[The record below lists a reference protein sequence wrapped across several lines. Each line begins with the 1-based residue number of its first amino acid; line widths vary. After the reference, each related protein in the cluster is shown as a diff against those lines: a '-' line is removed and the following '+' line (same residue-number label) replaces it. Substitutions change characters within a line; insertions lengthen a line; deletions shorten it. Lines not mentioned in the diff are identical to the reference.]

1 MATNTLNYPKQVI
14 QIEGKNKI
22 TDRYDVTTFDPTNK
36 IESEILIDDTSGEV
50 SCFLSY
56 VLPVR
61 KVIIDAPIYNSS
73 LELPYTITVKTSYSV
88 SGVST
93 TISENIEGFNI
104 KTYPES
110 FGQNITN
117 IAIQTSSVNLKS
129 IKCGIYGWE
138 G

>member
-36 IESEILIDDTSGEV
+36 IESEILIDNTSGEV

-61 KVIIDAPIYNSS
+61 KVI
-73 LELPYTITVKTSYSV
+73 
-88 SGVST
+88 
-93 TISENIEGFNI
+93 
-104 KTYPES
+104 
-110 FGQNITN
+110 
-117 IAIQTSSVNLKS
+117 
-129 IKCGIYGWE
+129 
-138 G
+138 

>member
-61 KVIIDAPIYNSS
+61 KVIIDAPVYNSI

-117 IAIQTSSVNLKS
+117 ITIQTSSVNLKS

>member
-14 QIEGKNKI
+14 QIEGKDKI
-22 TDRYDVTTFDPTNK
+22 TDRYDVSNFNPTNK
-36 IESEILIDDTSGEV
+36 IESEILIDNTSGEV

-61 KVIIDAPIYNSS
+61 KVIIDAPVYNPS
-73 LELPYTITVKTSYSV
+73 LELPYTITLKTSYSV
-88 SGVST
+88 SGIST

-117 IAIQTSSVNLKS
+117 VTLQTSSVNLKS
-129 IKCGIYGWE
+129 IKCALYGWE
-138 G
+138 D